1 MKSSIYL
8 RFWLYM
14 SPLDSYLSLYFLIV
28 QHNNKITIWK
38 MNMLKSE
45 RIIIK
50 ERCSC
55 IDLRRQLYLFKS
67 NMENKIITISGIIVI
82 HSQKE
87 SSVLDAYCRTSRKQQ
102 LKHPLCKT
110 LQKVLK
116 KVTNK
121 LVSWSVMVPI
131 NSKKVMVKKHGI

>member
-1 MKSSIYL
+1 M
-8 RFWLYM
+8 RFWLYT

-38 MNMLKSE
+38 IDMLKSE

-110 LQKVLK
+110 LQKVQK
-116 KVTNK
+116 KVTIK

>member
-1 MKSSIYL
+1 M
-8 RFWLYM
+8 RFWLYT

-110 LQKVLK
+110 LQKVQK
-116 KVTNK
+116 KVTIK

>member
-1 MKSSIYL
+1 
-8 RFWLYM
+8 
-14 SPLDSYLSLYFLIV
+14 
-28 QHNNKITIWK
+28 
-38 MNMLKSE
+38 
-45 RIIIK
+45 
-50 ERCSC
+50 
-55 IDLRRQLYLFKS
+55 
-67 NMENKIITISGIIVI
+67 MENKIITISGIIVI

-110 LQKVLK
+110 LQKVQK
-116 KVTNK
+116 KVTIK

>member
-8 RFWLYM
+8 RFWLYT

-28 QHNNKITIWK
+28 QHNNKITIWRID
-38 MNMLKSE
+38 MLKSE

-110 LQKVLK
+110 LQKVQK
-116 KVTNK
+116 KVTIK
-121 LVSWSVMVPI
+121 LVS
-131 NSKKVMVKKHGI
+131 

>member
-1 MKSSIYL
+1 M
-8 RFWLYM
+8 RFWLYT

-87 SSVLDAYCRTSRKQQ
+87 SSVLDAYCRISRKQQ

-110 LQKVLK
+110 LQKVQK

>member
-8 RFWLYM
+8 RFWLYT

-38 MNMLKSE
+38 IDMLKSE

-87 SSVLDAYCRTSRKQQ
+87 TSVLDAYCRISRKQQ

-110 LQKVLK
+110 LQKVQK

-121 LVSWSVMVPI
+121 LLSWSVMVPI